1 MYICIIFYST
11 YLMATIK
18 DIALH
23 TGLSIT
29 TVSIVLNGK
38 GARISEDARRRIEE
52 AKKILHYEPNMLA
65 SSLRRGSTNIIGI
78 VVSDLHPY
86 FIKLAQLIERNIAKH
101 GYQVLIVGSDE
112 NDEKCEAMIDNFINF
127 RVAGMVL
134 AVTEGLKQRIVRL
147 NKQRIPFVLIDRYF
161 KGVSANVV
169 ILDNYRSAYDAV
181 NFLIKKGRTRIATFQ
196 YDTSMCHMEDRMN
209 GYKAALKDN
218 GIRFN
223 KNLTP
228 LVPFLEIDPI
238 DINSKIKDLV
248 EVYNA
253 DAFFFQTTRV
263 AISVLQ
269 AISDL
274 KYRIPEDISIIFFHD
289 NDFFKL
295 IKPSIT
301 AQYQPLEEMAEE
313 CVNILLS
320 EMKGE
325 LTTKVRRV
333 FPATIIHEREST

>member
-1 MYICIIFYST
+1 MA
-11 YLMATIK
+11 ATIK
-18 DIALH
+18 DIAQY
-23 TGLSIT
+23 TGLSTT

-38 GARISEDARRRIEE
+38 GARISKEAIKRIEE
-52 AKKILHYEPNMLA
+52 AKEALHYEPNMLA
-65 SSLRRGSTNIIGI
+65 SSLRRGTTNIIGI

-86 FIKLAQLIERNIAKH
+86 FIKLAQLIERDIAKH

-112 NDEKCEAMIDNFINF
+112 NDEKCEAMIDNFINL
-127 RVAGMVL
+127 RVAGMIL
-134 AVTEGLKQRIVRL
+134 AATEGIKDRIIRL
-147 NKQRIPFVLIDRYF
+147 NKQKVPFVLIDRYF
-161 KGVSANVV
+161 KGVQTNVV
-169 ILDNYRSAYDAV
+169 LLDNYRSAYDAV

-196 YDTSMCHMEDRMN
+196 YATNMCHMEDRLN

-228 LVPFLEIDPI
+228 VVPFLEIDPI
-238 DINSKIKDLV
+238 DIKTKIKELV
-248 EVYNA
+248 EIYKV

-263 AISVLQ
+263 AVSVLQ

-289 NDFFKL
+289 NDFFNL
-295 IKPSIT
+295 IRPTIT
-301 AQYQPLEEMAEE
+301 AQCQPLEEMAEE

-320 EMKGE
+320 EIKGE

-333 FPATIIHEREST
+333 FPATIILEREST

>member
-1 MYICIIFYST
+1 
-11 YLMATIK
+11 MATIK
-18 DIALH
+18 DIAQH

-38 GARISEDARRRIEE
+38 GARISDDAKRRIEE
-52 AKKILHYEPNMLA
+52 AKQVLHYEPNMLA

-86 FIKLAQLIERNIAKH
+86 FIKLAQLIERDIAKH

-134 AVTEGLKQRIVRL
+134 AVTEGLRQRIVRL

-161 KGVSANVV
+161 KGVNTNLV

-196 YDTSMCHMEDRMN
+196 YDTTMSHMQDRLN

-228 LVPFLEIDPI
+228 VIPFLKIDQVEIEL
-238 DINSKIKDLV
+238 KIKNLV
-248 EVYNA
+248 EVHKA
-253 DAFFFQTTRV
+253 DAFFIQTTRV
-263 AISVLQ
+263 AIPLLQ
-269 AISDL
+269 TFSEL
-274 KYRIPEDISIIFFHD
+274 KYKIPDDISIIFFHD

-295 IKPSIT
+295 IRPTMS
-301 AQYQPLEEMAEE
+301 AQHQPLEEMAEE

-320 EMKGE
+320 EIKGS
-325 LTTKVRRV
+325 LTSKIRRV
-333 FPATIIHEREST
+333 FPATIINERESTGSMNDSCMIVS

>member
-1 MYICIIFYST
+1 MA
-11 YLMATIK
+11 ATIK
-18 DIALH
+18 DIAFH

-38 GARISEDARRRIEE
+38 GARISEDAKRRIEE

-86 FIKLAQLIERNIAKH
+86 FIKLAQLIERDITQH

-134 AVTEGLKQRIVRL
+134 AVTEGMKQRIARL

-161 KGVSANVV
+161 KGVNTNVV
-169 ILDNYRSAYDAV
+169 VLDNFRSAYDAV
-181 NFLIKKGRTRIATFQ
+181 NFLIKKGRTRIATFR
-196 YDTSMCHMEDRMN
+196 YDTNLCHMEDRLN

-218 GIRFN
+218 GIRYN
-223 KNLTP
+223 KNLNPTI
-228 LVPFLEIDPI
+228 PFLEIDSI
-238 DINSKIKDLV
+238 DIKSKIKEMV
-248 EVYNA
+248 EVYKA

-263 AISVLQ
+263 AIPALQ
-269 AISDL
+269 SISEL
-274 KYRIPEDISIIFFHD
+274 NYRIPEDISIIFFH
-289 NDFFKL
+289 NNEYFKL
-295 IKPSIT
+295 LKPSIS
-301 AQYQPLEEMAEE
+301 AQHQPLEEMAEA

-320 EMKGE
+320 EIKGE
-325 LTTKVRRV
+325 LTAKVRRV
-333 FPATIIHEREST
+333 FPATVIYERESTR

>member
-1 MYICIIFYST
+1 
-11 YLMATIK
+11 MATIK
-18 DIALH
+18 DIAQY
-23 TGLSIT
+23 TGLSTT

-38 GARISEDARRRIEE
+38 GARISKEAIRRIEE
-52 AKKILHYEPNMLA
+52 AKEKLHYEPNMLA

-86 FIKLAQLIERNIAKH
+86 FIKLAQLIERDIAKH

-112 NDEKCEAMIDNFINF
+112 NDEKCEAMIDNFINL
-127 RVAGMVL
+127 RVAGMIL
-134 AVTEGLKQRIVRL
+134 AATEGIKDRIIRL
-147 NKQRIPFVLIDRYF
+147 NKQKVPFVLIDRYF
-161 KGVSANVV
+161 KGVQTNVV
-169 ILDNYRSAYDAV
+169 LLDNYRSAYDAV
-181 NFLIKKGRTRIATFQ
+181 NFLIKKGRTRIGTFQ
-196 YDTSMCHMEDRMN
+196 YDTNMCHMEDRLN

-228 LVPFLEIDPI
+228 VVPFLEIDPI
-238 DINSKIKDLV
+238 DIKTKIKELV
-248 EVYNA
+248 EIYKV

-263 AISVLQ
+263 AVSVLQ

-289 NDFFKL
+289 NDFFNL
-295 IKPSIT
+295 IRPTIT
-301 AQYQPLEEMAEE
+301 AQCQPLEEMAEE
-313 CVNILLS
+313 CVSILLS
-320 EMKGE
+320 EIKGE

-333 FPATIIHEREST
+333 FPSIIINEREST

>member
-1 MYICIIFYST
+1 MA
-11 YLMATIK
+11 ATIK

-52 AKKILHYEPNMLA
+52 AKNFLHYEPNMLA

-134 AVTEGLKQRIVRL
+134 AVTEGLKQRIIRL

-161 KGVSANVV
+161 KGVNTNLV

-181 NFLIKKGRTRIATFQ
+181 DFLIKKGRTRIATFR
-196 YDTSMCHMEDRMN
+196 YDTNMCHMEDRLN

-218 GIRFN
+218 GIRYN
-223 KNLTP
+223 KNLNP
-228 LVPFLEIDPI
+228 SIPFLEFDSI
-238 DINSKIKDLV
+238 DIKSKIKEMV
-248 EVYNA
+248 EVYKA

-263 AISVLQ
+263 SIPVLE
-269 AISDL
+269 SMSEL

-295 IKPSIT
+295 LKPSIT
-301 AQYQPLEEMAEE
+301 AQYQPLEEMADA
-313 CVNILLS
+313 CVSILLS
-320 EMKGE
+320 EIKGE
-325 LTTKVRRV
+325 LTTKIRRV
-333 FPATIIHEREST
+333 FPSTKLFERSST

>member
-1 MYICIIFYST
+1 
-11 YLMATIK
+11 MATIK
-18 DIALH
+18 DIAQH

-38 GARISEDARRRIEE
+38 GARISKEAIRRIEE
-52 AKKILHYEPNMLA
+52 AKKILNYEPNMLA
-65 SSLRRGSTNIIGI
+65 SSLRRGTTNIIGI

-86 FIKLAQLIERNIAKH
+86 FIRLAQLIERDIARH

-112 NDEKCEAMIDNFINF
+112 NDEKCETMIDNFINF

-169 ILDNYRSAYDAV
+169 LLDNYRSAYDAV
-181 NFLIKKGRTRIATFQ
+181 NFLIKKGRNRIATFQ
-196 YDTSMCHMEDRMN
+196 YETQMCHMLDRLN

-228 LVPFLEIDPI
+228 VIPFLEMDPV
-238 DINSKIKDLV
+238 DIESKIKNLV
-248 EVYNA
+248 EVHKA

-263 AISVLQ
+263 AIPVLQ
-269 AISDL
+269 TMANL
-274 KYRIPEDISIIFFHD
+274 KYRIPDDVSIIFFHD

-295 IKPSIT
+295 IKPSIS
-301 AQYQPLEEMAEE
+301 AQQQPLEEMAEE
-313 CVNILLS
+313 CVNILLK
-320 EMKGE
+320 EIKGE

-333 FPATIIHEREST
+333 FPATIINERESTGSVE

>member
-1 MYICIIFYST
+1 
-11 YLMATIK
+11 MATIK
-18 DIALH
+18 DIAQH

-38 GARISEDARRRIEE
+38 GARISDDAKRRIEE
-52 AKKILHYEPNMLA
+52 AKQVLHYEPNMLA

-86 FIKLAQLIERNIAKH
+86 FIKLAQLIERDIAKH

-134 AVTEGLKQRIVRL
+134 AVTEGLRQRIVRL
-147 NKQRIPFVLIDRYF
+147 NKQRIPYVLIDRYF

-169 ILDNYRSAYDAV
+169 LLDNYRSAYDAV

-196 YDTSMCHMEDRMN
+196 YDTTMCHMQDRLN

-228 LVPFLEIDPI
+228 VIPFLKIDPVEI
-238 DINSKIKDLV
+238 ELKIRNLV
-248 EVYNA
+248 EVHKA
-253 DAFFFQTTRV
+253 DAFFIQTTRV
-263 AISVLQ
+263 AIPVLQ
-269 AISDL
+269 TFSDL
-274 KYRIPEDISIIFFHD
+274 KYKIPDDISIIFFHD

-295 IKPSIT
+295 IRPTMS
-301 AQYQPLEEMAEE
+301 AQHQPLEEMAEE

-320 EMKGE
+320 EIKGE
-325 LTTKVRRV
+325 LTTKIRRV
-333 FPATIIHEREST
+333 FPATIINERESTGSIE